1 MTKAEAPVF
10 DADARHPG
18 GGEPGESNLLSVALS
33 GDRAMVENVI
43 LEVRALAQKF
53 GLKIPNVTVVSE
65 SAIVPKKAI
74 PASEPVGDPEGDRS
88 ERAQIDPPPHA
99 ECL

>member
-1 MTKAEAPVF
+1 MTGPEPPEF
-10 DADARHPG
+10 DVCGNPG
-18 GGEPGESNLLSVALS
+18 GSESGGSNLLTVALR

-65 SAIVPKKAI
+65 SAIVPKRAM
-74 PASEPVGDPEGDRS
+74 PASEPIGDPEGDRS
-88 ERAQIDPPPHA
+88 ERAQIDPPPHP